1 MVPTH
6 HSSDRQEDAMR
17 EALET
22 VLEKFRPGYQADG
35 SDIFLGSVDAGTV
48 EVRIAIRPE
57 TCVECLLPEDL
68 VATILTRE
76 FSAVAPEVT
85 GVNIRLFKD
94 ESHTGGSHA

>member
-1 MVPTH
+1 
-6 HSSDRQEDAMR
+6 MR
-17 EALET
+17 EALEG

-35 SDIFLGSVDAGTV
+35 SDIFLGTVDPAGTV

-76 FSAVAPEVT
+76 FSAVVPEVT

-94 ESHTGGSHA
+94 ESHA

>member
-1 MVPTH
+1 
-6 HSSDRQEDAMR
+6 MR

-35 SDIFLGSVDAGTV
+35 SDIFLGAIDPSGNV

-76 FSAVAPEVT
+76 FSAVAPQVT

-94 ESHTGGSHA
+94 ESRKTPA

>member
-1 MVPTH
+1 
-6 HSSDRQEDAMR
+6 MR

-35 SDIFLGSVDAGTV
+35 SDIFLGAIDPSGNV

-94 ESHTGGSHA
+94 ESRKTPA

>member
-1 MVPTH
+1 
-6 HSSDRQEDAMR
+6 MR
-17 EALET
+17 EALEA

-35 SDIFLGSVDAGTV
+35 SDILLGAVEPGGTV

-68 VATILTRE
+68 VATILKRE

-85 GVNIRLFKD
+85 EVTIRLFKD
-94 ESHTGGSHA
+94 ESRGSH

>member
-1 MVPTH
+1 MH
-6 HSSDRQEDAMR
+6 EAR
-17 EALET
+17 EA
-22 VLEKFRPGYQADG
+22 VLERFRPGYQADG
-35 SDIFLGSVDAGTV
+35 SDIFLGAIDPGGNV

-68 VATILTRE
+68 VETILKRE

-94 ESHTGGSHA
+94 ESRKTPA